1 MATVKYFNGE
11 IELNAHSVRGMPNA
25 EFAARFP
32 GVKGR
37 RDGGFHMKVGN
48 PVDFVATFDREAG
61 KWRDAYLPVE
71 RVITYKSNPSKHECD
86 ARCMNASG
94 RTMNCECSCGGK
106 NHGRGAFMCTEEA
119 A

>member
-1 MATVKYFNGE
+1 MAKVLYFNGDM
-11 IELNAHSVRGMPNA
+11 ELKGVTGMKNA

-37 RDGGFHMKVGN
+37 RVDSFEMKVGRPIGAVERFIPGQGWDRSDLL
-48 PVDFVATFDREAG
+48 PVDRI
-61 KWRDAYLPVE
+61 
-71 RVITYKSNPSKHECD
+71 ITYKSRPSRHECD

-106 NHGRGAFMCTEEA
+106 NHGRGFACVA